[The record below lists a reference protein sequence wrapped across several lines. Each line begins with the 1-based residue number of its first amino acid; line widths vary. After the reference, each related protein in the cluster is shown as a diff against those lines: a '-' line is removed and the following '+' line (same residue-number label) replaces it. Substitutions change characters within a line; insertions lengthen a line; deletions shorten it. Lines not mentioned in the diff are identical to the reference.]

1 MARQPIAG
9 AVAGIVGLV
18 SAAVGVALA
27 AWAAMA
33 ATDRAQGYEWATWA
47 LEQPWVDIPWDA
59 ERVATYAL
67 EHVWIVA
74 IAAFIALATAW
85 ARLRQARI
93 ALRPASESQDGRGEL
108 KVAGMQ
114 EPRVGRPF
122 EGSIVLREAPM
133 PGEEFDVILTAWSGG
148 RAAHRFESKSRA
160 RPGAHG
166 VTLPFRFDVPATA
179 PPSGVGTRWRLEF
192 APVGKRFG
200 RSWCDVTLGPAS
212 EGARAMVA
220 SRPVQTVREQP
231 APSPPAQPRPAMLQD
246 TPDASTPEQAY
257 LEHIEKLAG
266 AFGKKLT
273 ERQREMLRGKLREK
287 LAGPQAAA
295 IRPQLDAM
303 LKLTPEYAKWIKYGL
318 IGVIILYVVVPI
330 VLSVVGGIM
339 AAVFGR

>member
-1 MARQPIAG
+1 MPRQPVTGIVAG
-9 AVAGIVGLV
+9 AVGLV

-59 ERVATYAL
+59 ERIATYAL

-74 IAAFIALATAW
+74 IAAAIALATAW

-93 ALRPASESQDGRGEL
+93 AMRPASESQDGKGEL

-148 RAAHRFESKSRA
+148 RAVHRFEAKSRA
-160 RPGAHG
+160 RPGAQG

-179 PPSGVGTRWRLEF
+179 AASGIGTRWRLEF
-192 APVGKRFG
+192 APAGKRFG
-200 RSWCDVTLGPAS
+200 RSSFDVTLAPAS
-212 EGARAMVA
+212 EAARAVAA
-220 SRPVQTVREQP
+220 SRP
-231 APSPPAQPRPAMLQD
+231 AAQPHPGMLEDAPAA
-246 TPDASTPEQAY
+246 PPQAEGY
-257 LEHIEKLAG
+257 LAHIEKLAG
-266 AFGKKLT
+266 ALGHKMT
-273 ERQREMLRGKLREK
+273 DAQRSRLREQ
-287 LAGPQAAA
+287 LSSPQAQAMK
-295 IRPQLDAM
+295 PLLDWL
-303 LKLTPEYAKWIKYGL
+303 LKVTPNRAKFFKYGV
-318 IGVIILYVVVPI
+318 IGMVILYVVVPI

-339 AAVFGR
+339 RAAFGR